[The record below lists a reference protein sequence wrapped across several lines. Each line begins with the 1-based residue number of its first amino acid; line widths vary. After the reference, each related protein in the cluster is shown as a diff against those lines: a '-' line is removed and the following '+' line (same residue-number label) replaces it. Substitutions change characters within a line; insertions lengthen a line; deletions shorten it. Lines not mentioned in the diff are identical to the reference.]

1 MSADAPINAT
11 RVGISA
17 IKAVV
22 DRAQMLNNPKYDSL
36 ISFSQAA
43 RVEPLVLVDTDVLFV
58 DELHDV
64 MQSLQSMFAGY
75 YLQAVALNSTIGNV
89 KVMDT
94 LDKFATSRDVG
105 RAQGKLM
112 SEATSRLTHMLA
124 KESYQDRLPVHWEQS
139 VAMESDGGSQGRQI
153 DPDEAVKNAERAHKV
168 WRMNREQ
175 EGAKR
180 DDARRASDDKHNDRK
195 REREQAQTERE
206 DKARED
212 VNKAFDR
219 PAGQTREFRDEYA
232 HHYKQDQELARL
244 EREQEERARVAAS
257 FGRDTVSEIKE
268 NSNLSVGKML
278 EVNLTHNGTTYTV
291 PVSIRLIANTI
302 PTAKLVHILSLADE
316 ETSSK
321 ERYHGWKSGR
331 LAFWKDLVF
340 CRDLIDAHRKNLMAN
355 GDALYMNILAKEKKN
370 TLAALYSGNPSVAAA
385 SNMVVTSTNAVSE
398 LELSLGGQFDH
409 FATRQKVFEKTS
421 LMIVAVIDK
430 EWSRVR
436 FYHRGLPEATDVS
449 FRDLKSASKSG
460 PDVSDILRAYQVGH
474 SPSL

>member
-11 RVGISA
+11 QVGISA

-22 DRAQMLNNPKYDSL
+22 DRAQMLNNPQYDSL

-64 MQSLQSMFAGY
+64 MQSLQSIFAGY

-89 KVMDT
+89 KVLDT
-94 LDKFATSRDVG
+94 LDKFSTSRNLG

-112 SEATSRLTHMLA
+112 SEAQSHLTHMLA
-124 KESYQDRLPVHWEQS
+124 KESYKERLPVHWEQS
-139 VAMESDGGSQGRQI
+139 IATESDGGPQGRQI
-153 DPDEAVKNAERAHKV
+153 DPDEAMKNAERAQKI
-168 WRMNREQ
+168 WKMNRDQ
-175 EGAKR
+175 EGAK
-180 DDARRASDDKHNDRK
+180 HEDRK
-195 REREQAQTERE
+195 RARDQAQAERE

-212 VNKAFDR
+212 VNKEFGRGDS
-219 PAGQTREFRDEYA
+219 REYRDEYL
-232 HHYKQDQELARL
+232 HTQRSLDEVSRL
-244 EREQEERARVAAS
+244 EREEEERKRVATS

-355 GDALYMNILAKEKKN
+355 GDALYTNILAKEKKN
-370 TLAALYSGNPSVAAA
+370 ALAALYSGNPSVGAA
-385 SNMVVTSTNAVSE
+385 SNMVVTSTNAISE
-398 LELSLGGQFDH
+398 LELTLGGQFDH
-409 FATRQKVFEKTS
+409 FATRQKVFDKTS

>member
-11 RVGISA
+11 QVGISA
-17 IKAVV
+17 IKAIV
-22 DRAQMLNNPKYDSL
+22 DRANMLNNPKYDSL

-43 RVEPLVLVDTDVLFV
+43 RVEPLVLIDTDVLFV

-64 MQSLQSMFAGY
+64 MQSLQAIFAGY
-75 YLQAVALNSTIGNV
+75 YLQAVSLNSTIGNV

-94 LDKFATSRDVG
+94 LDKFSTSRDMG
-105 RAQGKLM
+105 RATGKLV
-112 SEATSRLTHMLA
+112 SDVNAGLNHMLA
-124 KESYQDRLPVHWEQS
+124 KEAYRDRLPVHWENS
-139 VAMESDGGSQGRQI
+139 VAMESAGGSQGRQL
-153 DPDEAVKNAERAHKV
+153 DPDEAMRNAERSHKL

-175 EGAKR
+175 DGAKR
-180 DDARRASDDKHNDRK
+180 DDARRESDEKHNDRK
-195 REREQAQTERE
+195 REREQAQAERD

-212 VNKAFDR
+212 VNK
-219 PAGQTREFRDEYA
+219 EFNRGDTHEYRDEF
-232 HHYKQDQELARL
+232 HHTLRQLDDISRI
-244 EREQEERARVAAS
+244 EREEEERKRVAAS

-316 ETSSK
+316 ETSAK

-385 SNMVVTSTNAVSE
+385 SNMVVTSTNSISE
-398 LELSLGGQFDH
+398 LELSLGGEFSH

-421 LMIVAVIDK
+421 LMIIAVIDK

>member
-1 MSADAPINAT
+1 MSADVPINAT
-11 RVGISA
+11 QVGISA

-64 MQSLQSMFAGY
+64 MQSLQSIFAGY

-94 LDKFATSRDVG
+94 LDKFATSRDLG
-105 RAQGKLM
+105 QAQGKLV
-112 SEATSRLTHMLA
+112 SDVRTNLNHMLA
-124 KESYQDRLPVHWEQS
+124 KEAYQDRLPVHWENS
-139 VAMESDGGSQGRQI
+139 VAMESAGGSQGRQI
-153 DPDEAVKNAERAHKV
+153 DPDEAMKNAERAHKL

-175 EGAKR
+175 EGAKH
-180 DDARRASDDKHNDRK
+180 DDARRASDEKHSDRK
-195 REREQAQTERE
+195 RDREQAQTERE
-206 DKARED
+206 DKARDD
-212 VNKAFDR
+212 VNKEFGRGD
-219 PAGQTREFRDEYA
+219 TREYRDEF
-232 HHYKQDQELARL
+232 HHTLRQLDDISRI
-244 EREQEERARVAAS
+244 EREEAERARVAAS

-385 SNMVVTSTNAVSE
+385 SNMVVTSTTAISE
-398 LELSLGGQFDH
+398 LELSLGGEFDH

-436 FYHRGLPEATDVS
+436 FYHRGLPEPTDVS